1 MFYDESKKMAYD
13 SSKINNQEKDGIKRG
28 FFGYD
33 YRTLQKDP
41 SWKPDESQAVSI
53 KMQAGECV
61 IFWSTLMHSSFPNST
76 TDTTRLGYASRYVPT
91 GVKVYPNTDVVEEYG
106 SSISLDKYGVVLG
119 SGEDH
124 YGHNK
129 RVHNNARGQVFAF
142 EGRG

>member
-1 MFYDESKKMAYD
+1 
-13 SSKINNQEKDGIKRG
+13 
-28 FFGYD
+28 
-33 YRTLQKDP
+33 
-41 SWKPDESQAVSI
+41 
-53 KMQAGECV
+53 MQAGECV